1 MLLISIQNPNLLIFS
16 SFTLNFTHM
25 TRKFYWRKIAHSTL
39 FAGGALLAIPVM
51 QFLPTKAQIEQPVA
65 QLPPISSDS
74 TNPNFITAAVQQAS
88 PAVVRITTDRTSR
101 AASGQPAR
109 GMGSGFIISPDGVV
123 LTNAHVVRGAERV
136 TVTLGDGRS
145 LIGEVL
151 GRDPLTDVAVVKLAA
166 NNLPALTLGDS
177 AVLQPGEWAIAI
189 GNPLGLDNT
198 VTAGII
204 SGTGRPGGAIG
215 SPNSRVDFIQTD
227 AAINPG
233 NSGGPL
239 LNRQGEVIG
248 INTAIIG
255 RARGLGFAIPIERA
269 RDIAEQLIATGE
281 VQHPYLGV
289 QMVTLDSLT
298 RERLNRD
305 NLNLQTDEGVV
316 IVEVANASPAAK
328 AGLQSGD
335 IIERIGDRQVREA
348 AEVQQ
353 AVAASS
359 IGEDLTVQIARN
371 GRRLTLAV
379 QPSQFPV

>member
-1 MLLISIQNPNLLIFS
+1 
-16 SFTLNFTHM
+16 M
-25 TRKFYWRKIAHSTL
+25 TRKFSWRTIAHSTL
-39 FAGGALLAIPVM
+39 FAGGALLTIPAM
-51 QFLPTKAQIEQPVA
+51 QFLPIKAQIEKPVA
-65 QLPPISSDS
+65 QLPPVSSDS
-74 TNPNFITAAVQQAS
+74 TNTNFITAAVQQAS
-88 PAVVRITTDRTSR
+88 PSVVRITTNRTPR

-123 LTNAHVVRGAERV
+123 LTNAHVVRGVERV

-151 GRDPLTDVAVVKLAA
+151 GQDLLTDVAVVKLAA
-166 NNLPALTLGDS
+166 NNLPTLTLGDS
-177 AVLQPGEWAIAI
+177 QMLQPGEWAIAI

-204 SGTGRPGGAIG
+204 SGTGRSGGVIG
-215 SPNSRVDFIQTD
+215 SPNSRVNFIQTD

-239 LNRQGEVIG
+239 LNQQGEVIG

-255 RARGLGFAIPIERA
+255 RARGLGFAIPIDRA
-269 RDIAEQLIATGE
+269 KDIAEQLIATGE

-289 QMVTLDSLT
+289 QMVTLDGLT

-316 IVEVANASPAAK
+316 IVEVNSASPAAK

-335 IIERIGDRQVREA
+335 IIERVGDREVLTA

-359 IGEDLTVQIARN
+359 IGEDLAVQIARN

-379 QPSQFPV
+379 QPSQFPI

>member
-1 MLLISIQNPNLLIFS
+1 MTGKFS
-16 SFTLNFTHM
+16 WKTITHSA
-25 TRKFYWRKIAHSTL
+25 F
-39 FAGGALLAIPVM
+39 FAGGALLTIPAM

-65 QLPPISSDS
+65 QLPPVSSAPTS
-74 TNPNFITAAVQQAS
+74 TNFITAAVEQAS
-88 PAVVRITTDRTSR
+88 PSVVRITSERTSR
-101 AASGQPAR
+101 SAANRQPAR
-109 GMGSGFIISPDGVV
+109 GLGSGFIISSDGVV

-151 GRDPLTDVAVVKLAA
+151 GQDPLTDVAVVKLAA
-166 NNLPALTLGDS
+166 NDLPALTLGDS
-177 AVLQPGEWAIAI
+177 EILQPGEWAIAI
-189 GNPLGLDNT
+189 GNPLGLNNT
-198 VTAGII
+198 ITAGII
-204 SGTGRPGGAIG
+204 SGMGRSGGVIG
-215 SPNSRVDFIQTD
+215 SPNSRVNFIQTD

-239 LNRQGEVIG
+239 LNQQGEVIG

-255 RARGLGFAIPIERA
+255 RARGLGFAIPINQA
-269 RDIAEQLIATGE
+269 RNIAEQLIATGE

-305 NLNLQTDEGVV
+305 NLNLQADRGVV
-316 IVEVANASPAAK
+316 IVEVANASPAAR

-335 IIERIGDRQVREA
+335 IIERIGDRQVLTA
-348 AEVQQ
+348 VEVQQ

-359 IGEDLTVQIARN
+359 IGEDLAVQIARN
-371 GRRLTLAV
+371 GRRLTIAV
-379 QPSQFPV
+379 QPSQFPS

>member
-1 MLLISIQNPNLLIFS
+1 MTIKFS
-16 SFTLNFTHM
+16 WKTFS
-25 TRKFYWRKIAHSTL
+25 YSAV
-39 FAGGALLAIPVM
+39 FAGGALLGIPAM
-51 QFLPTKAQIEQPVA
+51 QLLPTEAQIEQPVA
-65 QLPPISSDS
+65 QLPPVSTDS
-74 TNPNFITAAVQQAS
+74 TDTNFITAVAQQAS
-88 PAVVRITTDRTSR
+88 PAVVRITIDGTSR
-101 AASGQPAR
+101 ASAQPSR
-109 GMGSGFIISPDGVV
+109 GMGSGFIISSDGVV

-145 LIGEVL
+145 LTGEVV
-151 GRDPLTDVAVVKLAA
+151 GQDPLTDVAVIQLAA
-166 NNLPALTLGDS
+166 NNLPTLTLGDS
-177 AVLQPGEWAIAI
+177 ELLQPGEWAIAI

-204 SGTGRPGGAIG
+204 SGTGRSGGVIG
-215 SPNSRVDFIQTD
+215 SPNSRVNFIQTD

-255 RARGLGFAIPIERA
+255 RARGLGFAIPIDQA
-269 RDIAEQLIATGE
+269 RNIAEQLIATGE

-298 RERLNRD
+298 REQLNRN
-305 NLNLQTDEGVV
+305 NLNLRADEGVA
-316 IVEVANASPAAK
+316 IVGVANASPAAR
-328 AGLQSGD
+328 AGLQPGD
-335 IIERIGDRQVREA
+335 IIERIGDRRVLTA

-359 IGEDLTVQIARN
+359 IGEDLAVQIARN
-371 GRRLTLAV
+371 GRRLTIAV
-379 QPSQFPV
+379 QPSQFPS